1 MPCSVHPPLGAFPPW
16 VPRDIS
22 QHSNIFYL
30 GRLDEIKIQSL
41 PLPQFVKDAGSR
53 INSLH
58 LPKREIFPKW
68 SRSKYFVF
76 ILITPDLPK
85 LGGTELEFPN
95 NLAFCFC
102 LLQGVNRELTVADR
116 WKSLCF
122 LVCDKL
128 WTRLLA
134 RFQITYIT
142 RIPHPRQAKTDKI
155 WNISRCSRLQA
166 SYQCCSTVKIS
177 HYQSPPCHHT
187 MGTESIWRIGKIKL
201 EK

>member
-1 MPCSVHPPLGAFPPW
+1 MPSSVHPPLGALPPR

-58 LPKREIFPKW
+58 LPNREIFPKW

-76 ILITPDLPK
+76 MLITPDLPQ

-102 LLQGVNRELTVADR
+102 LLRGVKRELTVADR
-116 WKSLCF
+116 WKSPCF

-128 WTRLLA
+128 WTRLLSA
-134 RFQITYIT
+134 
-142 RIPHPRQAKTDKI
+142 
-155 WNISRCSRLQA
+155 SRLHTSPVSHILA
-166 SYQCCSTVKIS
+166 KLKLIKYGIYHIVPGSKLLIS
-177 HYQSPPCHHT
+177 VAPQ
-187 MGTESIWRIGKIKL
+187 WRYPIINPRHVIAPWELKVFDGS
-201 EK
+201 EKSN